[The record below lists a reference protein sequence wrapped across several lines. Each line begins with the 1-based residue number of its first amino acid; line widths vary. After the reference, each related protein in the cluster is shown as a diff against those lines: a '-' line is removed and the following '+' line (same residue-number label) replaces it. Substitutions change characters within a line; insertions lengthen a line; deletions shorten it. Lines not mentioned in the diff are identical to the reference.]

1 MEEILAC
8 RICLITDA
16 KLYNMYKHSLVE
28 SYEIVTGNQ
37 VRFIDI
43 IIINTLSITI
53 ISVYKYLKLLK

>member
-16 KLYNMYKHSLVE
+16 KLYNMYKYSLVE

-43 IIINTLSITI
+43 II
-53 ISVYKYLKLLK
+53 KLYPLL